1 MKPFK
6 RKIYKKLLDWK
17 VKSNGDTAL
26 LIEGARRIGKSTI
39 VEEFGKNEYESY
51 LLVDFT
57 IASATV
63 KEAFL
68 SHLNDLDT
76 FWMLLSSVYHKTLHR
91 RKSLVIFDEIQKFPK
106 AREAVKYLVKDGRYD
121 IIETGSLISI
131 KENVKDINLPSE
143 EHSVKMFPMDF
154 EEFCL
159 ALDEAPLLD
168 YSKKCFDSK
177 IPLENNLH
185 KKASLLFR
193 QYMLVGGMPKA
204 VAQFIQHDRNF
215 SAADVE
221 KRKIL
226 ETYRNDIA
234 KIDRNYRSKVQS
246 IFDQIPSFLSQHEK
260 RVRLRGVEG
269 SVGKSYE
276 DTFFW
281 LADSMIANECFNTT
295 DPNIGLSLNEK
306 RTYIKCYMG
315 DTGLLISHTFDEN
328 QLADEDLYL
337 KILQGKLSLNEGMF
351 FENVVAQMLSSNG
364 HKLYYYNHYSSEKKR
379 NDIEIDFLIGTGN
392 KLRRRIIPIEVKSSR
407 NYTITS
413 LQKFIEKFS
422 ERIDHGI
429 VVHPGN
435 LKIQNGITY
444 IPAYMAIYL

>member
-1 MKPFK
+1 MKI
-6 RKIYKKLLDWK
+6 KILH
-17 VKSNGDTAL
+17 
-26 LIEGARRIGKSTI
+26 TI
-39 VEEFGKNEYESY
+39 
-51 LLVDFT
+51 
-57 IASATV
+57 
-63 KEAFL
+63 
-68 SHLNDLDT
+68 
-76 FWMLLSSVYHKTLHR
+76 
-91 RKSLVIFDEIQKFPK
+91 
-106 AREAVKYLVKDGRYD
+106 
-121 IIETGSLISI
+121 
-131 KENVKDINLPSE
+131 
-143 EHSVKMFPMDF
+143 
-154 EEFCL
+154 
-159 ALDEAPLLD
+159 
-168 YSKKCFDSK
+168 SKKKGLTLRFIRILPFFNIAYC
-177 IPLENNLH
+177 
-185 KKASLLFR
+185 KK
-193 QYMLVGGMPKA
+193 GGMPKA

-234 KIDRNYRSKVQS
+234 KIGREYRSKVQS

-269 SVGKSYE
+269 SVGESYE

-306 RTYIKCYMG
+306 RAYIKCYMG

-351 FENVVAQMLSSNG
+351 FENVVAQMLSCNG
-364 HKLYYYNHYSSEKKR
+364 HKLYYYNHYNAEKKR

-392 KLRRRIIPIEVKSSR
+392 KLRRKIIPIEVKSSR
-407 NYTITS
+407 NYTTTS
-413 LQKFIEKFS
+413 LEKFIEKFS
-422 ERIDHGI
+422 GRIDHGV

-444 IPAYMAIYL
+444 IPAYMAMYL

>member
-1 MKPFK
+1 MP
-6 RKIYKKLLDWK
+6 LV
-17 VKSNGDTAL
+17 VKGS
-26 LIEGARRIGKSTI
+26 RQIGKTASIVHFAETNYKSFVNINFAVETKYKTI
-39 VEEFGKNEYESY
+39 IEDGYDVDSIVANISRIDTTKKFIPGKTLILFDE
-51 LLVDFT
+51 LQDFPE
-57 IASATV
+57 IAS
-63 KEAFL
+63 
-68 SHLNDLDT
+68 
-76 FWMLLSSVYHKTLHR
+76 
-91 RKSLVIFDEIQKFPK
+91 SLKFFCIDK
-106 AREAVKYLVKDGRYD
+106 RYD
-121 IIETGSLISI
+121 VICSGSLLG
-131 KENVKDINLPSE
+131 INYQRIESN
-143 EHSVKMFPMDF
+143 SVGYKTNYEMFSMDF

-159 ALDEAPLLD
+159 ALDEAQLLD
-168 YSKKCFDSK
+168 YTRKCFDSK
-177 IPLENNLH
+177 VPLENNLH
-185 KKASLLFR
+185 KKAMLLFR

-215 SAADVE
+215 SAADIE

-234 KIDRNYRSKVQS
+234 KIDREYRSKVQS

-260 RVRLRGVEG
+260 RIRLRGVEG
-269 SVGKSYE
+269 SVGEAYE

-281 LADSMIANECFNTT
+281 LADSMIVNECFNTT
-295 DPNIGLSLNEK
+295 DPNIGLSLNEE

-351 FENVVAQMLSSNG
+351 FENVVAQMLSCNG
-364 HKLYYYNHYSSEKKR
+364 HKLYYYNHYNKEKKR

-392 KLRRRIIPIEVKSSR
+392 KLRRKIIPIEVKSSR

-413 LQKFIEKFS
+413 LERFIEKFS
-422 ERIDHGI
+422 ERIDHGV

-435 LKIQNGITY
+435 LKIQNGISF
-444 IPAYMAIYL
+444 IPAYMAMYL

>member
-1 MKPFK
+1 
-6 RKIYKKLLDWK
+6 
-17 VKSNGDTAL
+17 
-26 LIEGARRIGKSTI
+26 
-39 VEEFGKNEYESY
+39 
-51 LLVDFT
+51 
-57 IASATV
+57 
-63 KEAFL
+63 
-68 SHLNDLDT
+68 
-76 FWMLLSSVYHKTLHR
+76 
-91 RKSLVIFDEIQKFPK
+91 
-106 AREAVKYLVKDGRYD
+106 
-121 IIETGSLISI
+121 
-131 KENVKDINLPSE
+131 
-143 EHSVKMFPMDF
+143 
-154 EEFCL
+154 
-159 ALDEAPLLD
+159 
-168 YSKKCFDSK
+168 
-177 IPLENNLH
+177 
-185 KKASLLFR
+185 
-193 QYMLVGGMPKA
+193 MLVGGMPKA

-234 KIDRNYRSKVQS
+234 KIGREYRSKVQS

-269 SVGKSYE
+269 SVGESYE

-281 LADSMIANECFNTT
+281 LADSMIVNECFNTT

-306 RTYIKCYMG
+306 RAYIKCYMG

-351 FENVVAQMLSSNG
+351 FENVVAQMLSCNG
-364 HKLYYYNHYSSEKKR
+364 HKLYYYNHYNAEKKR

-392 KLRRRIIPIEVKSSR
+392 KLRRKIIPIEVKSSR
-407 NYTITS
+407 NYTTTS
-413 LQKFIEKFS
+413 LEKFIEKFS
-422 ERIDHGI
+422 GRIDHSV

-444 IPAYMAIYL
+444 IPAYMAMYL